1 MVRGPQQEKAFNT
14 LRFALSRTPALMSP
28 NYNKQF
34 ILTTDACATGYGG
47 ALSQL
52 DDGGVKDLLGI
63 IQHVLMHL
71 SKIGLF
77 TNKNV

>member
-1 MVRGPQQEKAFNT
+1 
-14 LRFALSRTPALMSP
+14 MSP
-28 NYNKQF
+28 NYNKEF